1 MIDKDTI
8 DFVAETLG
16 CGSRDYRHPYPPQNY
31 GQHRWQCSHR
41 DAYEVAKC
49 LEPYSITKKEKLR
62 KVIDHYEKS

>member
-1 MIDKDTI
+1 
-8 DFVAETLG
+8 VAETLG
-16 CGSRDYRHPYPPQNY
+16 CGSRNYRPPYPHQNY
-31 GQHRWQCSHR
+31 GQYRWQCTHR